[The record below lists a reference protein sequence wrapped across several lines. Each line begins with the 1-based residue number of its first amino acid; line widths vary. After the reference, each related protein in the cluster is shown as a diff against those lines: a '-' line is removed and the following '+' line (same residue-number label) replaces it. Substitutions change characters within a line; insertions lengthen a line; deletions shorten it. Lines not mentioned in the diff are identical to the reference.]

1 MSHPIRALAIAA
13 ALGCGLSSPGCGVTS
28 TRSSCAEFP
37 AAVGF
42 QPLERDFTDVA
53 WPSPLAGPYASGVA
67 VVYGPSIAHGWAHGR
82 GFVRCPL
89 ATVYQALGDPAASRI
104 VTPGGH
110 FTDTLN
116 VEPAYPISYSVEY
129 VVQDVISVRWN
140 ILTRGGLLQGAQAGD
155 PGARV
160 GLRYQKTCGDDHI
173 ALESGS
179 LVAAA
184 AQADASFTQIE
195 LVGWLN
201 AATQGPADVGGT
213 LTDWWRNLNT
223 KLGTLNIPNCP

>member
-1 MSHPIRALAIAA
+1 MSHPFRALAAAA
-13 ALGCGLSSPGCGVTS
+13 ALSSGLAGPGCGVTS
-28 TRSSCAEFP
+28 TRSSCSDFP

-42 QPLERDFTDVA
+42 QPLERGFTDVA
-53 WPSPLAGPYASGVA
+53 WPSPLAGPYAPGVA

-104 VTPGGH
+104 VTPGRR
-110 FTDTLN
+110 FTDTLG
-116 VEPAYPISYSVEY
+116 VEPTYPISYNVEY
-129 VVQDVISVRWN
+129 VVQDVITVRWN
-140 ILTRGGLLQGAQAGD
+140 ILTRGGLLQGAQVGD
-155 PGARV
+155 PGAQV

-179 LVAAA
+179 LVASA
-184 AQADASFTQIE
+184 AQNDSGFTQIE
-195 LVGWLN
+195 LVGWLI

-213 LTDWWRNLNT
+213 LTDWWSNLNA
-223 KLGTLNIPNCP
+223 KLAALGCP